1 MSCLATYQRRRPE
14 HLVLYSCVDEHLP
27 GFLARCEDLDK
38 YVPGFV
44 QREFEAFLHCGILD
58 YGFARVHC
66 QACSFDRLVAFSCKG
81 RAFCPS
87 CGARRMEDGAA
98 HLCNEVLPPLI
109 PYRQWVLSFPKPL
122 RYLMAYNA
130 AICRDITRVLSRV
143 VLRYLKWLAKKF
155 LKLKSVQ
162 FANPGALVVIQRF
175 GSGLNLNVHLHALM
189 TDGVYVLDDQG
200 RPIFWV
206 LPEPSREDLDHLA
219 AQLCDEVMELLRR
232 RGFWSDSDDG
242 NDSHDNEDPVDPLMG
257 QLARASMTGTLAFGP
272 AGSRVVTLGN
282 PQDARPSKGRA
293 GHASGFN
300 LDAAVRVAADDRLH
314 RERLCRYL
322 LRPPLAQGRLTERP
336 DGRYAFQMKHPWP
349 DGTSVLIFS
358 GVELIGRLAALVPP
372 PRQHA
377 VRYFGIFAPH
387 SKLRPLVVPKPLK
400 PKPSPAC
407 CILSDDTE
415 KSRYSR
421 RTPWAQL
428 LQMVFGID
436 VLECPKCS
444 CRMQRIAFL
453 TQPRVIRRFLD
464 AIAKRE
470 EPP

>member
-1 MSCLATYQRRRPE
+1 
-14 HLVLYSCVDEHLP
+14 
-27 GFLARCEDLDK
+27 
-38 YVPGFV
+38 
-44 QREFEAFLHCGILD
+44 
-58 YGFARVHC
+58 
-66 QACSFDRLVAFSCKG
+66 
-81 RAFCPS
+81 
-87 CGARRMEDGAA
+87 
-98 HLCNEVLPPLI
+98 
-109 PYRQWVLSFPKPL
+109 
-122 RYLMAYNA
+122 
-130 AICRDITRVLSRV
+130 
-143 VLRYLKWLAKKF
+143 
-155 LKLKSVQ
+155 
-162 FANPGALVVIQRF
+162 
-175 GSGLNLNVHLHALM
+175 
-189 TDGVYVLDDQG
+189 
-200 RPIFWV
+200 
-206 LPEPSREDLDHLA
+206 
-219 AQLCDEVMELLRR
+219 
-232 RGFWSDSDDG
+232 
-242 NDSHDNEDPVDPLMG
+242 
-257 QLARASMTGTLAFGP
+257 
-272 AGSRVVTLGN
+272 
-282 PQDARPSKGRA
+282 
-293 GHASGFN
+293 
-300 LDAAVRVAADDRLH
+300 
-314 RERLCRYL
+314 
-322 LRPPLAQGRLTERP
+322 LAQGRLTERP

-453 TQPRVIRRFLD
+453 TQPRVIHRFLD
-464 AIAKRE
+464 SIAKRE